1 MPSQRFLKFQECFKW
16 CLRGQN
22 LKKNPGH
29 HGPEPHQK
37 LAPAALAIQADGIKS
52 Y

>member
-1 MPSQRFLKFQECFKW
+1 MVFK
-16 CLRGQN
+16 RA
-22 LKKNPGH
+22 KSEKNPGH